1 MYIALGKE
9 AEISMPAMS
18 GKLTTLSYLFP
29 NLRRR
34 LRPKLY
40 EQGRKNKEKYRNR
53 AAQ

>member
-1 MYIALGKE
+1 VASGEEVEVVL
-9 AEISMPAMS
+9 PAAS
-18 GKLTTLSYLFP
+18 AKLTHISYLFP

-53 AAQ
+53 QAAK